1 MAKST
6 ESNNFFRNMVKE
18 LGDVD
23 THIADDG
30 ANSSEFSGTIDTGSY
45 ILNAA
50 LSGSI
55 YGGVPNNKII
65 AFAGESAT
73 GKTFFVLG
81 LMKRF
86 LDDNPIGG
94 VIYYDTEAAVTKEM
108 MVDRGIDT
116 KRVIISEQSTVE
128 GFRTHVS
135 RTLDRYMEAN
145 ASERPPMMLI
155 LDSLGQL
162 STNKETGDIN
172 EGKDTRDMTRA
183 QLIRGTFRALSL
195 KLARANCA
203 LIVTNHVADQIGAY
217 MPTKVMGGGA
227 GLRYAASQIVFLSKK
242 KDRDGTEVIG
252 NIIHCKMDKSR
263 FTKENKM
270 VDVRLSYDKGLDR
283 YYGLLELAEK
293 YDIIKKVSTRYELP
307 DGTKV
312 FGKAINE
319 NPASVYSKEILDKL
333 DQAAAREFK
342 YGHNEVNETEDHEA
356 SDDATEAA

>member
-6 ESNNFFRNMVKE
+6 ESNDFFRNMVKE

-86 LDDNPIGG
+86 LDDNPTGG

-116 KRVIISEQSTVE
+116 KRVIISEMATVE

-135 RTLDRYMEAN
+135 RTLDRYTEA
-145 ASERPPMMLI
+145 SDRPPMLLV

-162 STNKETGDIN
+162 STEKETGDIT
-172 EGKDTRDMTRA
+172 EGKSTRDMTRA

-203 LIVTNHVADQIGAY
+203 LIVTNHVGDQIGAY

-227 GLRYAASQIVFLSKK
+227 GLVYAASQIVFLSKK

-252 NIIHCKMDKSR
+252 NIIHCKMQKSR

-270 VDVRLSYDKGLDR
+270 VDVRLSYDRGLDR
-283 YYGLLELAEK
+283 YYGLLDLAEK

-319 NPASVYSKEILDKL
+319 NPESVYTKDILDKL
-333 DQAAAREFK
+333 DEAAAREFK
-342 YGHNEVNETEDHEA
+342 YGRTGVTETEDHEA